1 MTRDIVGNLSLFE
14 LAILFL
20 LVFVAIY
27 FIYLAVRDY
36 RNAKII
42 RQMSHKIRDLI
53 NGRYTDDIN
62 SKADIELIDL
72 SEQLN
77 DLSDVF
83 RLTHENLAQ
92 EKNRLASIL
101 AYMSDGVLATDRTG
115 QIMMINETAQKQM
128 NISREEAT

>member
-1 MTRDIVGNLSLFE
+1 MTNNIIGNLSLFE
-14 LAILFL
+14 LSILL
-20 LVFVAIY
+20 LLIFVAIY
-27 FIYLAVRDY
+27 FVHLAVRDY

-42 RQMSHKIRDLI
+42 KQMSQKIRDLI

-62 SKADIELIDL
+62 LRADMELMDL

-92 EKNRLASIL
+92 EKI
-101 AYMSDGVLATDRTG
+101 V
-115 QIMMINETAQKQM
+115 
-128 NISREEAT
+128 

>member
-1 MTRDIVGNLSLFE
+1 MTKDIIGNLSLFE
-14 LAILFL
+14 LAILSL
-20 LVFVAIY
+20 LIFVAVY
-27 FIYLAVRDY
+27 FVHLALRDY

-62 SKADIELIDL
+62 QKADIELMEL

-83 RLTHENLAQ
+83 RLSHENLAQ
-92 EKNRLASIL
+92 EKIVWPVFLPI
-101 AYMSDGVLATDRTG
+101 
-115 QIMMINETAQKQM
+115 
-128 NISREEAT
+128 

>member
-1 MTRDIVGNLSLFE
+1 MTNNIIGNLSLFE
-14 LAILFL
+14 ISILL
-20 LVFVAIY
+20 LLIFVAIY
-27 FIYLAVRDY
+27 FVHLAVRDY

-42 RQMSHKIRDLI
+42 KQMSQKIRDLI

-62 SKADIELIDL
+62 LRADMELMDL

-101 AYMSDGVLATDRTG
+101 AYMTDGVLATDRSG
-115 QIMMINETAQKQM
+115 QILMINERLK
-128 NISREEAT
+128 ISLT

>member
-1 MTRDIVGNLSLFE
+1 MTNNIIGNLSLFE
-14 LAILFL
+14 ISILL
-20 LVFVAIY
+20 LLIFVAIY
-27 FIYLAVRDY
+27 FVHLAVRDY

-42 RQMSHKIRDLI
+42 KQMSQKIRDLI

-62 SKADIELIDL
+62 LRADMELMDL

-92 EKNRLASIL
+92 EKI
-101 AYMSDGVLATDRTG
+101 V
-115 QIMMINETAQKQM
+115 
-128 NISREEAT
+128 